1 MNPPDQPLSTV
12 GLPPLADAVGG
23 AVNRLLSY
31 AGLMITRAAP
41 GQFESWR
48 PYIGGPYRSDR
59 EVIRLARQQGIS
71 VGDFIEA
78 EWGHPGRAR
87 RTMARMRSAGAV
99 PQTGGTVC
107 EIGPGSGR
115 YVEALL
121 EIASPARYEICEIEK
136 HRARWLAR
144 TYPVVIVPTSGEALP
159 RTPKASVDLLH
170 AHGVFASLKVI
181 SCFAYF
187 EEFARITA
195 PGGHVVFDVIDEA
208 CLSDPEV
215 DGWLATPL
223 RYVNVLSKPQLVQYF
238 GACGFSLV
246 DEFREPLMVF
256 GRSLYL
262 VFKKLS
268 G

>member
-1 MNPPDQPLSTV
+1 MT
-12 GLPPLADAVGG
+12 PLADDVGG
-23 AVNRLLSY
+23 AINRLLAH
-31 AGLMITRAAP
+31 AGLMVTRAAP

-48 PYIGGPYRSDR
+48 PYIGAPYRSDR
-59 EVIRLARQQGIS
+59 EVIRLARQRGIS

-87 RTMARMRSAGAV
+87 RTMARVHAAGAV
-99 PQTGGTVC
+99 PESGGTVC

-115 YVEALL
+115 YIQALL
-121 EIASPARYEICEIEK
+121 EIASPSRYEICEIEA
-136 HRARWLAR
+136 HRARWLTR
-144 TYPVVIVPTSGEALP
+144 TYPVVIVPTNGEGLP
-159 RTPKASVDLLH
+159 GTPDASVSLVH

-195 PGGHVVFDVIDEA
+195 PGGHVVLDVIDEE
-208 CLSDPEV
+208 CLSDDEV
-215 DGWLATPL
+215 DAWLATPL
-223 RYVNVLSKPQLVQYF
+223 RYVNVLSKPQLVRYF
-238 GACGFSLV
+238 GARGFSLV

-262 VFKKLS
+262 VFKKSS